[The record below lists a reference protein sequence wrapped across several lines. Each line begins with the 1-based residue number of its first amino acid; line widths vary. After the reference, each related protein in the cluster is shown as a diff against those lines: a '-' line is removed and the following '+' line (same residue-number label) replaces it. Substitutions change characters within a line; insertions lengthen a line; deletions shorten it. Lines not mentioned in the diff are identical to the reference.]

1 MSEEMF
7 RVRFVNQDEVYELYA
22 RQVYASDVFGFVV
35 LEDFVFD
42 TATKVLVD
50 PAEEKLKSE
59 FEGVKRTLVPMQ
71 SIIRIDE
78 VDKRGKLSV
87 QPLGDVVR
95 PFPGLGPGMTPGK
108 GGVPGRR
115 KDD

>member
-1 MSEEMF
+1 MSDAMF
-7 RVRFVNQDEVYELYA
+7 RIRFVNQDEVFELYA
-22 RQVYASDVFGFVV
+22 KSVYASDVFGFVV

-42 TATKVLVD
+42 TATTVLVD

-78 VDKRGKLSV
+78 VDKRGKFSV
-87 QPLGDVVR
+87 KPLGDVVR
-95 PFPGLGPGMTPGK
+95 PLPGIGLPPGTQGGPG
-108 GGVPGRR
+108 R